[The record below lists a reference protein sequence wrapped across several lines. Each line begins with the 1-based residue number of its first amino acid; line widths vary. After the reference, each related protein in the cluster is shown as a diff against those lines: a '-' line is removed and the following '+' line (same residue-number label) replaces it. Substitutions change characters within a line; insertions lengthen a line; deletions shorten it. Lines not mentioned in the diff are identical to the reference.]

1 MVKRTDVAADWVI
14 FDSSRNTGNLT
25 TQILE
30 PSQSLAEITGSGS
43 SLDLLSSGVKMRG
56 AGLEINVIN
65 GTYIFAAFAEV
76 PSKYA
81 LAR

>member
-1 MVKRTDVAADWVI
+1 MIKRTDVASGWLIV
-14 FDSSRNTGNLT
+14 DSTRSASNDVRLYLSAESAQVEASNYPLDFLSNGFKQRDATFNATG
-25 TQILE
+25 
-30 PSQSLAEITGSGS
+30 
-43 SLDLLSSGVKMRG
+43 
-56 AGLEINVIN
+56 